1 MDFQFKKDILG
12 QPVASFSMG
21 HETIGRWLTDE
32 LGSNST
38 NTLKLI
44 DVINNIEQSSIGFRE
59 ITGKELQLSL
69 SISGVEVSA
78 IESDYNSDMDL
89 QDEFDEATS
98 LYEGESFSE
107 CGLLDFK
114 QALLAWLEF
123 IS

>member
-32 LGSNST
+32 LGSNPK
-38 NTLKLI
+38 NTQNLI
-44 DVINNIEQSSIGFRE
+44 NLISNIEQSLIGFRE
-59 ITGKELQLSL
+59 ITGSELQLSL
-69 SISGVEVSA
+69 SLNGVEVSA
-78 IESDYNSDMDL
+78 LDT
-89 QDEFDEATS
+89 EFDSQDDFHEDTN

-114 QALLAWLEF
+114 QAVLSWLEY